1 MSPAAAVEH
10 HHQNT
15 AELLAVPRMANADNV
30 EDLLNKLRI
39 PAYPPDRSKWRKL
52 EIAMKFIEKSKTSVE
67 QSKKRRE
74 SLKIQPKELA
84 KRDEENKVPTKWGK
98 VKSSLHQ
105 IA

>member
-1 MSPAAAVEH
+1 
-10 HHQNT
+10 
-15 AELLAVPRMANADNV
+15 
-30 EDLLNKLRI
+30 
-39 PAYPPDRSKWRKL
+39 
-52 EIAMKFIEKSKTSVE
+52 MKFIEKSKTSVE

-105 IA
+105 IT

>member
-1 MSPAAAVEH
+1 MSPVAAVEH

-15 AELLAVPRMANADNV
+15 AELLAVHRMAKADNV

-39 PAYPPDRSKWRKL
+39 PLYPPDRSKWRKL
-52 EIAMKFIEKSKTSVE
+52 EIAMKFIEKSKTSAE

-74 SLKIQPKELA
+74 SLKIHPKELA
-84 KRDEENKVPTKWGK
+84 KRDKENKIPTIWGK